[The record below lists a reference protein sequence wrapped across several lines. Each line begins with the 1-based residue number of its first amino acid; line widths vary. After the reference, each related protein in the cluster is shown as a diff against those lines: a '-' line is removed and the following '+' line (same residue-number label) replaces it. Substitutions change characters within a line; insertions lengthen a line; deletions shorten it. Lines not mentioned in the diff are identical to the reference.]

1 MLKPTLYNLSIII
14 TKYTIFWSTSRII
27 SHASCWS
34 TCSIK
39 IRLCTRLRLMTS
51 PNSHSEK
58 LTGFHVCLFQLIW
71 LTKMQLWIYL
81 IVTLKL
87 AFLFL
92 KIISDRPESNLFYS
106 MLTPPVANICA
117 NSMLSLKNTLVIQF
131 LFHLFFFYFKSF
143 GDFYVCMLFGFWIEN
158 LTSKNPVWPSCLN
171 PEALIL
177 SLTLLP
183 ALVEYWRYSPGN
195 CCNCGYTQTNYF

>member
-1 MLKPTLYNLSIII
+1 MLKPTRYNLSIII

-106 MLTPPVANICA
+106 MLTPPAANICA

-131 LFHLFFFYFKSF
+131 LFHLFFFILKALEISMFACCLAF
-143 GDFYVCMLFGFWIEN
+143 GLKTLHLKILSDH
-158 LTSKNPVWPSCLN
+158 PVW
-171 PEALIL
+171 
-177 SLTLLP
+177 
-183 ALVEYWRYSPGN
+183 
-195 CCNCGYTQTNYF
+195 TQKHWS